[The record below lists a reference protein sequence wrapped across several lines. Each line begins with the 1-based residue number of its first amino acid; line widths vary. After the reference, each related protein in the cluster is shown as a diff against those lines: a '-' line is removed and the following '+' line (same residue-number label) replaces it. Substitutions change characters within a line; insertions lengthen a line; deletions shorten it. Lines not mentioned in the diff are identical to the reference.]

1 MVNRSSIEI
10 NYVNV
15 CLCKMSIKVSKCLK
29 KRKEKK
35 RKEKE
40 RMQKMYTF
48 YQKPVNKAKTG

>member
-1 MVNRSSIEI
+1 MQ
-10 NYVNV
+10 NV
-15 CLCKMSIKVSKCLK
+15 YQGIKVC
-29 KRKEKK
+29 KEKK